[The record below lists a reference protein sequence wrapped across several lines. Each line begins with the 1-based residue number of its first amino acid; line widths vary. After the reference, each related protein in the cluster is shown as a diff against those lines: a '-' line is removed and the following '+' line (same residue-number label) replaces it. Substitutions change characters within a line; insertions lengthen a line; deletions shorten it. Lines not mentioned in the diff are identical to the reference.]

1 MFDKGPDLL
10 CAELDSILAEQKL
23 ETHFQAIVSLSRRAL
38 YGYEGL
44 IRGPSDSAL
53 HSPEKLF
60 SVAQCYGRHDE
71 LDFLCRE
78 TIIRQFVELNLP
90 GQLFLNINP
99 STLMSSGYRR
109 GMTAL
114 YLRKYGLNP
123 NRIVIE
129 ITETQPI
136 EDFQLIGAALQHY
149 RGEGFIIALDD
160 LGAGYAG
167 LKLWSELRPDFV
179 KVDRHFISGIDT
191 DNVKRQFVKHIVEIS
206 RSTNCTVIAEGIETE
221 AEYATV
227 RKLGA
232 DFAQGYYF
240 ARPQADPVRRLS
252 PDLFRNGLARPS
264 ARSKNQ
270 VGSLLK
276 PMSAVESTCTVN
288 QATEI
293 FMRSSEIHA
302 LAVLVDKQPMGIL
315 IRSRFME
322 MIAHRYGRELHG
334 KKPVYVVAEKNVL
347 VFDIATS
354 LEVVSKR
361 LTHAM
366 DAYVDEFIL
375 VEDGEL
381 CGKGTLLD
389 LLQAITQRQIETA
402 RYANPL
408 TMLPGNV
415 PIMQEIHC
423 RLDNKRGFAVVYC
436 DLDNFKTYNDA
447 YGFATGDEIILAFG
461 KLLSANCSSSEN
473 FVGHIG
479 GDDFIVVMD
488 LEGWQE
494 KCQKILRDFRK
505 DIQRRY
511 RIHNAC
517 SDTCDTARTGEASFG
532 RPLITLSMG
541 AVVVVDADFPLTY
554 EDISTAVSLA
564 KSRAKRVD
572 DDALVFVSPASSQAG
587 PALVSFC

>member
-1 MFDKGPDLL
+1 MLDKGPELL
-10 CAELDSILAEQKL
+10 HEELNSILVERRL
-23 ETHFQAIVSLSRRAL
+23 GTHFQPIVSLSRQAL

-44 IRGPSDSAL
+44 IRGPSNSAL

-60 SVAQCYGRHDE
+60 SVAEHYGRHDE

-90 GQLFLNINP
+90 GRLFLNINP
-99 STLMSSGYRR
+99 VALMSSGYRQ

-136 EDFQLIGAALQHY
+136 EDYQLIRAAIEHY
-149 RGEGFIIALDD
+149 REEGFIIALDD

-191 DNVKRQFVKHIVEIS
+191 DNVKRQFVNHILEIS
-206 RSTNCTVIAEGIETE
+206 RSTSCTVIAEGIETGE
-221 AEYATV
+221 EYATV

-240 ARPQADPVRRLS
+240 ARPKADPIRCIS
-252 PDLFRNGLARPS
+252 ADLFRNGSTRPS
-264 ARSKNQ
+264 ARSKYQ

-276 PMSAVESTCTVN
+276 PMSAIESTCTVN
-288 QATEI
+288 QAADI
-293 FMRSSEIHA
+293 FMHSPDIPA

-347 VFDIATS
+347 AFDVATS

-361 LTHAM
+361 LTHAI
-366 DAYVDEFIL
+366 DVYVDEFIL

-389 LLQAITQRQIETA
+389 LLQAITLQQIETA

-415 PIMQEIHC
+415 PIMQEVHR
-423 RLDNKRGFAVVYC
+423 RLESMRGFVVVYC
-436 DLDNFKTYNDA
+436 DLDNFKAYNDT
-447 YGFATGDEIILAFG
+447 YGFAMGDEIILALG
-461 KLLSANCSSSEN
+461 KLLNTHCSTDEH
-473 FVGHIG
+473 FAGHIG
-479 GDDFIVVMD
+479 GDDFIVLMGLD
-488 LEGWQE
+488 GWQE
-494 KCQKILRDFRK
+494 KCQGILRDFK
-505 DIQRRY
+505 QDIQRCY
-511 RIHNAC
+511 RMLNSG
-517 SDTCDTARTGEASFG
+517 SDMCDTVRTGETAFS

-541 AVVVVDADFPLTY
+541 AVVVAEADFPLTY
-554 EDISTAVSLA
+554 EDISTAASAA
-564 KSRAKRVD
+564 KSRAKKVNG
-572 DDALVFVSPASSQAG
+572 DAFVFVSPAASQADS
-587 PALVSFC
+587 AVVSMR